1 MDYYYFIYMGNFYA
15 YQVGDQSTIQK
26 RRRRTGSK

>member
-1 MDYYYFIYMGNFYA
+1 MGNFYA